1 MVRAKADAIDHLLT
15 ELWEQKASDL
25 LVTVGAPPLLRIDGS
40 LVPLL
45 GAQPLTPEDTETL
58 VNNVLSEEMGARFQ
72 RDKEIDFSFN
82 WRSLAR
88 FRGNA
93 FFQRGSMAL
102 AVRAIPFEIP
112 SFEQLHLPAVTERLT
127 NLPHGLILVTGPTG
141 CVKSTTLA
149 SMLDHINATRACHII
164 TIEDPIENVHK
175 HKLSAVNQ
183 REVGEDTHSF
193 SQALRSALR
202 EDPDV
207 VLIGEMRDLETI
219 RIALTVA
226 ETGHLVFATLHTNDT
241 AQALDRIVD
250 VFPAEQ
256 QQQIRIQL
264 ANSLQAVYYQQLV
277 TRIGGGRVAA
287 FEILLANHAVRN
299 LIKEGKST
307 QIRNVIVTG
316 QKEGMQTLE
325 ASLSELIEQ
334 GVIHP
339 DAARMRSMFPGEIRH
354 ATGMPPA
361 PNGMVATHGGGSGA
375 GHRNQ

>member
-1 MVRAKADAIDHLLT
+1 MARAKADAIDHLLA
-15 ELWEQKASDL
+15 ELWERKASDL
-25 LVTVGAPPLLRIDGS
+25 LLTVGAPPLLRIDGA
-40 LVPLL
+40 LVPMQ
-45 GAQPLTPEDTETL
+45 GASVLKPEDTELL
-58 VNNVLSEEMGARFQ
+58 VNNVLSDDMRVRFQ
-72 RDKEIDFSFN
+72 KEKEIDFSFN
-82 WRSLAR
+82 WRSVAR

-93 FFQRGSMAL
+93 FFQRGSVSL
-102 AVRAIPFEIP
+102 AVRAIPFAIP
-112 SFEQLHLPAVTERLT
+112 SFAELGLPSITEKLT
-127 NLPHGLILVTGPTG
+127 KLPHGLILVTGPTG
-141 CVKSTTLA
+141 CGKSTTLA
-149 SMLDHINATRACHII
+149 SMLDYINTNRACHII
-164 TIEDPIENVHK
+164 TIEDPIENVHN

-193 SQALRSALR
+193 AGALRSALR

-264 ANSLQAVYYQQLV
+264 ANSLQAVYYQQLLP
-277 TRIGGGRVAA
+277 RIGGGRVAA

-299 LIKEGKST
+299 LVKEGKSA

-316 QKEGMQTLE
+316 LKEGMQTLE
-325 ASLSELIEQ
+325 VSISELIER
-334 GVIHP
+334 GVIEP
-339 DAARMRSMFPGEIRH
+339 DVGLTKSMFPGEVRMPVT
-354 ATGMPPA
+354 AAPPA
-361 PNGMVATHGGGSGA
+361 LYDMMPTNGARAGSR
-375 GHRNQ
+375 RNR

>member
-1 MVRAKADAIDHLLT
+1 MARAKADAIDHLL
-15 ELWEQKASDL
+15 EALWELKASDL
-25 LVTVGAPPLLRIDGS
+25 LLTVGAPPLFRIDGV
-40 LVPLL
+40 LVPMKDATRLK
-45 GAQPLTPEDTETL
+45 PEDTETL
-58 VNNVLSEEMGARFQ
+58 VNAVLSDDMRERFMNQ
-72 RDKEIDFSFN
+72 KEIDFSFN
-82 WRSLAR
+82 WRSVAR

-93 FFQRGSMAL
+93 FFQRGSMSL
-102 AVRAIPFEIP
+102 AVRAIPFAIP
-112 SFEQLHLPAVTERLT
+112 SFAELGLPAITERLT

-141 CVKSTTLA
+141 CGKSTTLA
-149 SMLDHINATRACHII
+149 SMLDHINSTRACHII
-164 TIEDPIENVHK
+164 TIEDPIENVHN
-175 HKLSAVNQ
+175 HKMSAVNQ

-193 SQALRSALR
+193 AGALRSALR

-264 ANSLQAVYYQQLV
+264 ANSLQAVYYQQLLPK
-277 TRIGGGRVAA
+277 IGSGRVAA

-299 LIKEGKST
+299 LIKEGKSA

-316 QKEGMQTLE
+316 LKEGMQTLE
-325 ASLSELIEQ
+325 VSISELIEK
-334 GVIHP
+334 GVIEP
-339 DAARMRSMFPGEIRH
+339 SVGLTKSMFPGEIR
-354 ATGMPPA
+354 MPISTAPV
-361 PNGMVATHGGGSGA
+361 PNGVVANGGVSGSRRG
-375 GHRNQ
+375 R